1 MFSDHTGIKL
11 ENSNNKMSRKALNIW
26 KLSNTLYKTPCFR
39 EEITKKLYNISNNDN
54 KKVTYQ
60 IW

>member
-26 KLSNTLYKTPCFR
+26 KLNNTLYKTPCFR
-39 EEITKKLYNISNNDN
+39 EEITNYIIF
-54 KKVTYQ
+54 Q
-60 IW
+60 IMIIKR